1 MKKCLL
7 LITSVLVFASC
18 ATTQKPAPFTP
29 VSMLDYSLLTERGIF
44 VTESNSVGFDYET
57 IGSVL
62 IQGYGGYV
70 KHNDKKGKRE
80 RIVTQDD
87 YYIHDEGFPITKGKY
102 QYIEPSLVDAMIT
115 LGDYLK
121 DVGAN
126 GIINIKVTV
135 MPEDINDDTN
145 NKDKIVITGMAIRR

>member
-7 LITSVLVFASC
+7 IIACVLFFASC
-18 ATTQKPAPFTP
+18 ATTQKPAPFTT

-62 IQGYGGYV
+62 IQSYGGYV
-70 KHNDKKGKRE
+70 SNKKKKRE

-87 YYIHDEGFPITKGKY
+87 YYIHNEGIPITKGKF
-102 QYIEPSLVDAMIT
+102 QYVEPSLVDAMIT

-145 NKDKIVITGMAIRR
+145 NKDKIVITGMAIRK

>member
-7 LITSVLVFASC
+7 LIVCVLAFASC
-18 ATTQKPAPFTP
+18 ATQKPMPPFTTA
-29 VSMLDYSLLTERGIF
+29 SLLDYSILTERGIF

-57 IGSVL
+57 VGSVL
-62 IQGYGGYV
+62 VKGYGGYV
-70 KHNDKKGKRE
+70 KKASKKEKRE